1 LVYCAKENGY
11 GNING
16 TSFSSP
22 LVASFA
28 ACIWQQ
34 NKSLNNMEIF
44 KLVEKSGNLYPYYD
58 YAHGYGIPNSTNYF
72 NGINTTPTFDFI
84 KPDVSNLQFYNP
96 EEIFY
101 KVTINDAA
109 YIQDEFSGRQL
120 LYYQIINTDDKI
132 ENYFVLNVGQ
142 QEIELIPM
150 SKAIMGSKIR
160 ISYKNY
166 FKEFKF

>member
-1 LVYCAKENGY
+1 
-11 GNING
+11 
-16 TSFSSP
+16 
-22 LVASFA
+22 
-28 ACIWQQ
+28 
-34 NKSLNNMEIF
+34 MEIF
-44 KLVEKSGNLYPYYD
+44 NLVEKSGNLYPYFD
-58 YAHGYGIPNSTNYF
+58 YAHGYGIPNSTNYL
-72 NGINTTPTFDFI
+72 NGKNTIPTFDFI

-109 YIQDEFSGRQL
+109 FTKDEFSGHQL
-120 LYYQIINTDDKI
+120 LYYQIINTADKI
-132 ENYFVLNVGQ
+132 ENYFVLNVSQ

-150 SKAIMGSKIR
+150 SKAITGNKIR